1 MLIVAYNTLR
11 HALPLTTAFWAFAA
25 TACNVPVFRYALERW
40 EADPYDVVVF
50 HRGPL
55 AADQLALFKKLEKAV
70 TDGRVNL
77 EAIKVNLP
85 DEVPLPIQPF
95 WQSQAKPELPWMVL
109 RYPRKAGI
117 EPAAWAGRFHAEAVE
132 SLLESPARRDIV
144 QKLSSGDLVWLLLES
159 GDQPSDE
166 KTFRFVEAELRKLEE
181 ILVLPEQ
188 TAQDLPVNPDLPLKI
203 AFSTVRLPRADPAER
218 AFVNVLLNWNTNL
231 PAVTETMLFPIFGRG
246 RVVSPAIGAQITA
259 EAIRDMAEFLTGP
272 CSCEIKEMN
281 PGYDLLMTANWSS
294 FSGYQEV
301 MVPEPPPLVGLSQF
315 VADATNS
322 PASSPNP
329 PAVALSSA
337 GQAPGAAG
345 SSRLLRN
352 VVVLLG
358 AAVGFLAAATLVLRA
373 KAGRPPGSGVS

>member
-1 MLIVAYNTLR
+1 LS
-11 HALPLTTAFWAFAA
+11 
-25 TACNVPVFRYALERW
+25 
-40 EADPYDVVVF
+40 
-50 HRGPL
+50 
-55 AADQLALFKKLEKAV
+55 
-70 TDGRVNL
+70 
-77 EAIKVNLP
+77 
-85 DEVPLPIQPF
+85 DEVPLPIQRL
-95 WQSQAKPELPWMVL
+95 WKSQADPELPWMIV

-117 EPAAWAGRFHAEAVE
+117 EPAAWAGRLNAEAVE

-144 QKLSSGDLVWLLLES
+144 QKLSSGDVVWLLLEG
-159 GDQPSDE
+159 GDRPSDE
-166 KTFRFVEAELRKLEE
+166 KTDRFVEAELEKLEE
-181 ILVLPEQ
+181 TLVLPER
-188 TAQDLPVNPDLPLKI
+188 TAQDPPVNPDLPLKI
-203 AFSTVRLPRADPAER
+203 AFSTVRLGRADPAER

-259 EAIRDMAEFLTGP
+259 GAIRDMAEFLTGP

-281 PGYDLLMTANWSS
+281 PGYDLLLAANWSS

-315 VADATNS
+315 VADTANP

-329 PAVALSSA
+329 PAVALASA
-337 GQAPGAAG
+337 DQVTAAAG

-358 AAVGFLAAATLVLRA
+358 ATVGFLAATTLVLRA
-373 KAGRPPGSGVS
+373 KEKPRLDKDIP